1 MSALLVA
8 FGVLGLLLIAT
19 GSRFGRKAFWVGA
32 LAPAA
37 TIAWVVFRLS
47 DVIGGQIPTQR
58 VAWVPGLDLFI
69 DLRLDGFAA
78 TMTLIIAVVGV
89 LVFAYAASYFP
100 SETPDLGRL
109 AGLLVLF
116 AGAMVGL
123 VLADQLLVLYAFW
136 EITSITSYLLIGN
149 TFTDRQGARGRAP
162 RAPRDGHRWARD
174 ARRVRHPRAGGR
186 HLSAQRARRRP
197 GTDGDR
203 RDRRAGARAHR
214 SVHKVGPVPV
224 PRLAARRHG
233 RPDAGER
240 LPALGDD
247 GDGRRVP
254 RRASHPGVRIVLALA
269 AARAHRRDVHPRSLG
284 GLRAIRQHD
293 LKLLLAFGTV
303 SQLGLMMVLFGA
315 GTAAAATAGWVLLIA
330 HAAFKAALFMVVGI
344 LDRQTGTRDIR
355 RTPATADEAGGGS
368 RASR

>member
-8 FGVLGLLLIAT
+8 FGVVGLLLIAT

-69 DLRLDGFAA
+69 DLRLDGFAT

-123 VLADQLLVLYAFW
+123 VLADQLLILYAFW

-149 TFTDRQGARGRAP
+149 TFTDAKARAAALHALLVTVTGVLAMLVGFVILGQ
-162 RAPRDGHRWARD
+162 A
-174 ARRVRHPRAGGR
+174 AGTYR
-186 HLSAQRARRRP
+186 LSALV
-197 GTDGDR
+197 
-203 RDRRAGARAHR
+203 AG
-214 SVHKVGPVPV
+214 
-224 PRLAARRHG
+224 
-233 RPDAGER
+233 
-240 LPALGDD
+240 PA
-247 GDGRRVP
+247 P
-254 RRASHPGVRIVLALA
+254 
-269 AARAHRRDVHPRSLG
+269 
-284 GLRAIRQHD
+284 
-293 LKLLLAFGTV
+293 T
-303 SQLGLMMVLFGA
+303 
-315 GTAAAATAGWVLLIA
+315 GTAVTVALVLVLIG
-330 HAAFKAALFMVVGI
+330 AFTKSA
-344 LDRQTGTRDIR
+344 Q
-355 RTPATADEAGGGS
+355 
-368 RASR
+368 